1 MLLRIAQGGNVIDS
15 VTLAVHFFKLVALWK
30 RSISSLLPKWA
41 VMYFLSQ
48 KSPSCHPVCCGLPI
62 SQQKELYSRVLPFL
76 KKLYSPPPPRSFSI
90 MLFQMGAN
98 VE

>member
-15 VTLAVHFFKLVALWK
+15 VTLVVHFFKLVALWK

-76 KKLYSPPPPRSFSI
+76 KKLYSPPPPPV
-90 MLFQMGAN
+90 FQHHVISNGS
-98 VE
+98 